1 MLNIMFEKIRLKKL
15 QKKEIVEMAD
25 FFKSFEAFLSDPGIG
40 QDLEPEP
47 PEKITKSI
55 NSELNKS
62 SPPPTS
68 EPPEEKSQ
76 PPKPAKSVVKS
87 SKVVATAE
95 EEKSPS
101 TPIYKVQSISGVSPK
116 GAREL
121 KVTLKTVSS
130 SGQSKKH
137 AAVPSKPIVPQ
148 ILAQKP
154 PPPIPHKPIK
164 PVNGKVHP
172 PTYPPAN
179 R

>member
-47 PEKITKSI
+47 PEKMTKSI

-62 SPPPTS
+62 SPPPS
-68 EPPEEKSQ
+68 EPPVEKSQ

-121 KVTLKTVSS
+121 KVTLKTVSMLDWT
-130 SGQSKKH
+130 
-137 AAVPSKPIVPQ
+137 
-148 ILAQKP
+148 LAIRP
-154 PPPIPHKPIK
+154 PPLPFIQPSRPS
-164 PVNGKVHP
+164 PLSQSSSQQSFAGLSVAGGAV
-172 PTYPPAN
+172 AG
-179 R
+179 